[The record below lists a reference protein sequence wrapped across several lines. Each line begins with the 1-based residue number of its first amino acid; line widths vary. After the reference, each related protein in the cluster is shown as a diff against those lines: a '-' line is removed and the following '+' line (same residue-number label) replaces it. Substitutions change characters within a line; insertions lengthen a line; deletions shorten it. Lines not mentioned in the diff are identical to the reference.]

1 MTGVGIFSGQVCTD
15 TIKRKVVTMLKTNRY
30 ILALALAL
38 SLGSCDGR
46 RVSLVER
53 AAHHVAGSPFYV
65 NAEVYKTSAF
75 QPPPAPGSE
84 AQKADLAAVLDWQQ
98 KRTQQ
103 DCARSQATAD
113 ADYDFFWGDKPLFPS
128 PLPPEVKKF
137 FKHLDF
143 DAGEAIH
150 NMKNRYARLR
160 PFKGYPAEVLPCIKK
175 SKSYSYP
182 SGHASYSRIFAG
194 VLGDIAPARRE
205 EFIKRADEMAADRVV
220 GGVHYPTDIAA
231 AKVFGDEFHSQLLKS
246 PAYLKDVER
255 MKELLLK

>member
-1 MTGVGIFSGQVCTD
+1 MI
-15 TIKRKVVTMLKTNRY
+15 RTNRY
-30 ILALALAL
+30 FLALALAL
-38 SLGSCDGR
+38 SLGACGGR
-46 RVSLVER
+46 LVSPTERVL
-53 AAHHVAGSPFYV
+53 HHVAGAPAYV
-65 NAEVYKTSAF
+65 NAEVFKTSAF

-98 KRTQQ
+98 KRTAA

-128 PLPPEVKKF
+128 PLPPEVKEF
-137 FKHLDF
+137 FKRLDY
-143 DAGEAIH
+143 DAGEAIN

-175 SKSYSYP
+175 SKGYSYP
-182 SGHASYSRIFAG
+182 SGHASYSRIFVD
-194 VLGDIAPARRE
+194 VLGDIAPERKE
-205 EFIKRADEMAADRVV
+205 EFVKRADEMAADRVV

-231 AKVFGDEFHSQLLKS
+231 GKAFGDDFHARLLQS

-255 MKELLLK
+255 MKTLLLK

>member
-1 MTGVGIFSGQVCTD
+1 MI
-15 TIKRKVVTMLKTNRY
+15 RTNRY
-30 ILALALAL
+30 FLALALAL
-38 SLGSCDGR
+38 SLGACGGR
-46 RVSLVER
+46 LISPIER

-75 QPPPAPGSE
+75 QPPPALDSQ

-98 KRTQQ
+98 KRTPQ

-137 FKHLDF
+137 FKHLDY
-143 DAGEAIH
+143 DAGEAIN

-160 PFKGYPAEVLPCIKK
+160 PFKGYAEVQSCIYK
-175 SKSYSYP
+175 SKGYSYP
-182 SGHASYSRIFAG
+182 SGHASYSRIFVD
-194 VLGDIAPARRE
+194 VLGDIAPERRE
-205 EFIKRADEMAADRVV
+205 EFLKRADEMAADRVV

-231 AKVFGDEFHSQLLKS
+231 GKVFGDDFHARLLKS
-246 PAYLKDVER
+246 QDYLKDVER
-255 MKELLLK
+255 MQKLLLK